1 MIDINANLKFQGYL
15 ALPESGSGPGLL
27 LIQEI
32 FGVNNH
38 IRNVA
43 DNYAKQGYVVLAP
56 DLFFRLEPGFTS
68 GYEPTEMTK
77 AFKYYQEFNEELG
90 LIDLQEALT
99 YLKNLPY
106 CTGKLAV
113 LGYCLGGK
121 LAYRLATKSK
131 DIAAA
136 VSYYGGG
143 IDNFLN
149 DIDNLNCPIIFH
161 FGAKDSHIPLSS
173 VTQIKEAIKHKNSC
187 NVYIYDADHG
197 FNCNERGSYD
207 ASSAQIAFERSLS
220 FMQSITGSA

>member
-1 MIDINANLKFQGYL
+1 MIRISK
-15 ALPESGSGPGLL
+15 
-27 LIQEI
+27 I

-38 IRNVA
+38 IQNVA

-56 DLFFRLEPGFTS
+56 DLFYRLEPGFTS
-68 GYEPTEMTK
+68 GYEPAEMTK

-99 YLKNLPY
+99 YLKKLPY

-121 LAYRLATKSK
+121 LTYRLATKSK

-143 IDNFLN
+143 IDHFLN

-161 FGAKDSHIPLSS
+161 FGAKDSHIPLTA

-187 NVYIYDADHG
+187 AVYIYDADHG

-207 ASSAQIAFERSLS
+207 ASSAQIALERSLS
-220 FMQSITGSA
+220 FMKSITGPA